1 MVLRVEVQTAVDK
14 RTVDTQLLSQV
25 ALGRFGCAVVTRLL
39 LFVKFRIMTPLNT
52 RIKLFYSQHVFRAN
66 VRLDV
71 PTFDDGAVQ
80 RQLEETAPRNSR
92 SSIAWD
98 TVVLAARISSTFLR
112 LFSEVTVLVTVLHE
126 QRDGLLL
133 AALCFAQSAAAWM
146 SVRKTMHPGGGM
158 LSSCSAM
165 YKLLTEQ

>member
-1 MVLRVEVQTAVDK
+1 MVVCVEVQTAVDK
-14 RTVDTQLLSQV
+14 RTVDTRLLSQV

-80 RQLEETAPRNSR
+80 RQLEETFPRNSR

-133 AALCFAQSAAAWM
+133 AALCFAQSAVAWM
-146 SVRKTMHPGGGM
+146 SVRKTMHQGGGI
-158 LSSCSAM
+158 LSSSAVDG
-165 YKLLTEQ
+165 